1 VKASEHKKRSA
12 AFTLIEVM
20 VAVAILAF
28 TATAAL
34 RLVILAQ
41 DGLIEAKKR
50 QKLLEEACF
59 LQTEIRLGRAEASG
73 GSGDIEWSTAEKK
86 ADFFGEDFGRLD
98 FDESGDVKSRT
109 AGEAVAWRELT
120 VRRKDGSKI
129 VLCLPAQTDDS
140 GKGGTETQEGSK
152 NTDKNKSQL
161 LSYKNFIQV

>member
-1 VKASEHKKRSA
+1 MRASRYKRRSA

-50 QKLLEEACF
+50 QKLLEEARL
-59 LQTEIRLGRAEASG
+59 LQTEIRLGRAEVSG
-73 GSGDIEWSTAEKK
+73 ESGDIEWSTVEKR

-98 FDESGDVKSRT
+98 FDESGDVKNET

-120 VRRKDGSKI
+120 VRRKDGAKI
-129 VLCLPAQTDDS
+129 VLCLPAQADGP
-140 GKGGTETQEGSK
+140 GKGETGAQEGNK

-161 LSYKNFIQV
+161 LLHKNFLQA